1 MDVDPLEPYGPLI
14 ETRLRLVTWNVWGR
28 FGPWRERTRAVAAVL
43 GDVGPDI
50 VALEEVT
57 EDQVAEFGMDHS
69 AFAGDEGES
78 GIAVVSRWPIR
89 DQERRGLAGAQG
101 SALRA
106 DVAGPRG
113 AIHVFAVILD
123 WRPHRS
129 DLRREQVRQLAG
141 FVREADRG
149 ELTIICGDFNAGPDS
164 DEIRMVTG
172 RTGETGVFW
181 YDAWELAGDGP
192 GITWSNANPWA
203 APSLMPDRRIDYVF
217 SAWPRPGGAG
227 HPLRAE
233 LVGTEESDGGVV
245 PSDHYGV
252 VADLRY

>member
-1 MDVDPLEPYGPLI
+1 M
-14 ETRLRLVTWNVWGR
+14 
-28 FGPWRERTRAVAAVL
+28 
-43 GDVGPDI
+43 
-50 VALEEVT
+50 
-57 EDQVAEFGMDHS
+57 
-69 AFAGDEGES
+69 
-78 GIAVVSRWPIR
+78 
-89 DQERRGLAGAQG
+89 
-101 SALRA
+101 
-106 DVAGPRG
+106 
-113 AIHVFAVILD
+113 FAVILD

-181 YDAWELAGDGP
+181 YDAWELAGEGP

-233 LVGTEESDGGVV
+233 LVGTEESDGVV

-252 VADLRY
+252 VAELRY